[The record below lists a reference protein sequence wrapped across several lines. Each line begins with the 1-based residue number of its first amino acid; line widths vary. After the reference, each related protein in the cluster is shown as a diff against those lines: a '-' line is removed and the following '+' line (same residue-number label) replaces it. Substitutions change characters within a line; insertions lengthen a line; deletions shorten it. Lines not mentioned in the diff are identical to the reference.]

1 MSKDG
6 KKANPDAAATASAAN
21 IGKQPDMMS
30 FGSTDNSGL
39 LAKQL
44 QAGGLL
50 GAVGNPAS
58 MYSPVSVPIL
68 DNPGELH
75 KWMLSQGMSFLDN
88 EGKNVNVP
96 GKPGTKPGTK
106 PPIVTTGGQ
115 PVTPGKK
122 PDFTKPR
129 GIDR

>member
-6 KKANPDAAATASAAN
+6 KKADPDAVATASAVN
-21 IGKQPDMMS
+21 LGKQPDMMT

-39 LAKQL
+39 LAQQL

-50 GAVGNPAS
+50 GAVGNPKSFYQPVAS
-58 MYSPVSVPIL
+58 PIL

-88 EGKNVNVP
+88 TGKDTPVP
-96 GKPGTKPGTK
+96 GKPGSKPGVK
-106 PPIVTTGGQ
+106 PVVTTGGQ
-115 PVTPGKK
+115 PVTTDKK